1 MPYGYLGTAPNQI
14 KKNSG
19 VFSVDDINELEA
31 KGHFGGSYELIV
43 TRSADNSAQ
52 TLEFDNCFSTK
63 YGMYLIHWKDF
74 VPANDENAIYFRF
87 KNASGE
93 VTSGYQ
99 YANFRNNAS
108 GGSGEEKST
117 SAAFIKVH
125 GGGGSGTSEA
135 QNGHIFV
142 YAPAGSDRTMAS
154 YSSTFIDQ
162 NALYNHEMGGG
173 NSGTAE
179 ATPGFMFRSIASGG
193 TLGNINSLDVSV
205 YGVKSL

>member
-1 MPYGYLGTAPNQI
+1 MPYIGTQPNDV
-14 KKNSG
+14 KENTG
-19 VFSVDDINELEA
+19 VYTPSEILQLTKD
-31 KGHFGGSYELIV
+31 GHWSGSYELIV

-52 TLEFDNCFSTK
+52 TLEFDNCFTTK

-117 SAAFIKVH
+117 SAGFIKVH
-125 GGGGSGTSEA
+125 GGGGTGTNES
-135 QNGHIFV
+135 QQGHIFV

-154 YSSTFIDQ
+154 YSSTFVDQ